1 MQTTSEFIREHKWG
15 ILIAIIIGILIIFIV
30 SVAVGLQDIINVL
43 KDANLQIIA
52 IAILLEILLICMW
65 TERWSLILK
74 VIDKSPGFS
83 KLFVMMFASL
93 FGNNITPGAAGGE
106 PMRAYLLSK
115 FEKISFDLAFV
126 SASADRVFEFFPF
139 VLVSAFAIYMISTW
153 NIGFWS
159 TIFISLLIIVTM
171 AFFGLLIYVGV
182 KREIAERI
190 ILSIARSIFPY
201 ALKIT
206 KKETTFSAVSEQI
219 QYYVE
224 RFSTGFATVLQDHKM
239 FVLGLSISFLM
250 WGTDMLRMY
259 LCFAAVGSSPPII
272 PMIIIY
278 TIAILITILP
288 TIPGALGL
296 REVTMVGLFL
306 VVGVPADVVIAASLI
321 DRVVSFLMPTGV
333 GIIATAYYGKL
344 IAKKERS
351 PSN

>member
-1 MQTTSEFIREHKWG
+1 MQTTSEFIRDHKWE
-15 ILIAIIIGILIIFIV
+15 ILITLIIGAVIIFLI
-30 SVAVGLQDIINVL
+30 SFIVGLQDILNVL
-43 KDANLQIIA
+43 SKSNPEIIL
-52 IAILLEILLICMW
+52 IALILEIFIIGLW
-65 TERWSLILK
+65 TERWSLILT

-115 FEKISFDLAFV
+115 FEGISFDLAFV

-159 TIFISLLIIVTM
+159 TIFISALIIITM

-182 KREIAERI
+182 NREIAERI
-190 ILSIARSIFPY
+190 ILSIARSVFPY
-201 ALKIT
+201 AIKLT

-219 QYYVE
+219 EYYVD
-224 RFSTGFATVLQDHKM
+224 RFSTGFATVLKDHKM
-239 FVLGLSISFLM
+239 FVFGLSISFLM

-259 LCFAAVGSSPPII
+259 LCFVAVGSFPPLI
-272 PMIIIY
+272 PLIIIY
-278 TIAILITILP
+278 TIGILITILP

-296 REVTMVGLFL
+296 REATMVGLFL

-321 DRVVSFLMPTGV
+321 DRVISYLMPTGV

-344 IAKKERS
+344 LSKEES
-351 PSN
+351 PS

>member
-1 MQTTSEFIREHKWG
+1 MQTTSEFIGDHKWE
-15 ILIAIIIGILIIFIV
+15 ILITLIIGAVIIFLI
-30 SVAVGLQDIINVL
+30 SLLVGLQDILNVL
-43 KDANLQIIA
+43 SHANLEIIL
-52 IAILLEILLICMW
+52 IALLLEIFLIGLW
-65 TERWSLILK
+65 TERWSLILT

-83 KLFVMMFASL
+83 KLLGMMFASL

-115 FEKISFDLAFV
+115 FEGISFDLAFV

-139 VLVSAFAIYMISTW
+139 VLVSGFAIYMISTW
-153 NIGFWS
+153 DIGFWS
-159 TIFISLLIIVTM
+159 TIFISALIIITM

-201 ALKIT
+201 VIKLT
-206 KKETTFSAVSEQI
+206 KKETSFSTVTNQI

-224 RFSTGFATVLQDHKM
+224 RFSTGFATVLKNHKM

-250 WGTDMLRMY
+250 WGTDMFRMY
-259 LCFAAVGSSPPII
+259 LCFVAVGSFPPLI

-296 REVTMVGLFL
+296 REATMVGLFL

-321 DRVVSFLMPTGV
+321 DRLVSYLMPTGIGV
-333 GIIATAYYGKL
+333 ITTVYYGKL
-344 IAKKERS
+344 LRKNDENV
-351 PSN
+351 P